1 MTYCI
6 SKPSILLSKFVK
18 HYWTIESCI
27 PRNNEHIQR
36 IVPNGLSELMFYF
49 GDKPESTDKKI
60 SIDQNTLIKGQLNG
74 YYDIKVTGELSLF
87 SIVFQPY
94 GASMFFNIPLSELL
108 NQNVPLQFVLKEVVN
123 ELEGRLFD
131 ADSFAEKTRIA
142 ERFLLE
148 RLQKSEKRNHF
159 FRIMESVKLINQARG
174 NINISFLASE
184 VCFSRKQFERTFLDL
199 IGISPKQFLKIVRF
213 QHAINEK
220 SKAQNTNL
228 TTLAYHCGYYD
239 QSHMINDFYKLS
251 GMSPKQYFNSCEPYS
266 DYFQ

>member
-1 MTYCI
+1 MTFCI

-27 PRNNEHIQR
+27 PKNNEHIQR

-49 GDKPESTDKKI
+49 GDKPESTDKNI
-60 SIDQNTLIKGQLNG
+60 SIDHNTLIKGQLNG
-74 YYDIKVTGELSLF
+74 YYDIKITGELSLF

-108 NQNVPLQFVLKEVVN
+108 NQNVPLRFILKDVVN

-131 ADSFAEKTRIA
+131 SNSFDEKIRIV
-142 ERFLLE
+142 EHFLLQ
-148 RLQKSEKRNHF
+148 RLQKNEMRNHF
-159 FRIMESVKLINQARG
+159 HRITESVKLINQTRG
-174 NINISFLASE
+174 NININFLASE
-184 VCFSRKQFERTFLDL
+184 ACYSRKQFERTFLDL
-199 IGISPKQFLKIVRF
+199 IGISPKQFLKVVRF

-220 SKAQNTNL
+220 SKDLITNL
-228 TTLAYHCGYYD
+228 TTLAYQCGYYD

-251 GMSPKQYFNSCEPYS
+251 GMSPKQYFSDCEPYS